1 MDAVY
6 TDNHI
11 EGIIQIK
18 IVMAVEI
25 ASDKLVNLA
34 LAGGMQIMELVH
46 GLELDDIQAI
56 WQDAI
61 RFSLQQMLQLVCNDV
76 GDSGKNVC
84 IMCRGTLN
92 AVVVVNTV
100 FSSLVVDVKVLEVV
114 VEIDTS
120 GAEVSAEES
129 CVSSKDSCDVDV
141 TFATERNEWQGPAC
155 HSRSRPCTSTVPV
168 HPHRGYRTRPFV
180 GWVITASP
188 RLFTFPVIWRQR
200 PLVRRRGGQRSST
213 PRETVEFRSIRYH
226 SRQLPGEP

>member
-25 ASDKLVNLA
+25 TSDKLVNLA
-34 LAGGMQIMELVH
+34 LAGRMRIMELVH

-61 RFSLQQMLQLVCNDV
+61 WFSLQQMLRLVCNDV

-114 VEIDTS
+114 VEIDAS

-129 CVSSKDSCDVDV
+129 CVSSKDGCDVDV
-141 TFATERNEWQGPAC
+141 TFATERNGKA
-155 HSRSRPCTSTVPV
+155 SL
-168 HPHRGYRTRPFV
+168 PFV
-180 GWVITASP
+180 KVCYDSELKLARDVLKGVSVAEWGTKTTTNIT
-188 RLFTFPVIWRQR
+188 
-200 PLVRRRGGQRSST
+200 
-213 PRETVEFRSIRYH
+213 E
-226 SRQLPGEP
+226 EPCDEITKDN